1 MSFAKNA
8 EKKPRRRGAREDLS
22 RPLELPVKL
31 TVLMRSLKPPRPSG
45 TLAMGRMMGE
55 ANPPG
60 LMVLSEAI
68 IPLGNGGLVHLI
80 TALGTGLILMG
91 MMVLAHMAMVITL
104 VWMMSLIL
112 ASLTLMMSLRRT
124 LLT

>member
-1 MSFAKNA
+1 MPFAKNA
-8 EKKPRRRGAREDLS
+8 EKSPAAEAPGEDLS

-68 IPLGNGGLVHLI
+68 IPLGNGGLVHFI

-91 MMVLAHMAMVITL
+91 MMMMAHMAIVVTL
-104 VWMMSLIL
+104 ALMIGQIL
-112 ASLTLMMSLRRT
+112 TDLALMTSLRRT